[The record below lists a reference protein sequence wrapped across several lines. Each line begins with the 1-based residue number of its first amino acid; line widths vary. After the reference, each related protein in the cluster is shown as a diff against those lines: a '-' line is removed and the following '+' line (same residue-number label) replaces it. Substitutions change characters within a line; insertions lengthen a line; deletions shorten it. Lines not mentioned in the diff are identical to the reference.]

1 MNNKG
6 FYIFNEA
13 GSGTP
18 VVVNAAQ
25 VRFVRP
31 DGANASVI
39 HFDNGITLSVQG
51 TIQTVLTNLQSA
63 LS

>member
-6 FYIFNEA
+6 FYMFNEA
-13 GSGTP
+13 GSGNP

-31 DGANASVI
+31 HGDNTSVI
-39 HFDNGITLSVQG
+39 HFESGLTLSVHG

>member
-6 FYIFNEA
+6 FYLFNEA
-13 GSGTP
+13 GSGNP
-18 VVVNAAQ
+18 IVVNAAQ

-31 DGANASVI
+31 HGPNGSTI
-39 HFDNGITLSVQG
+39 YFDNNLTVDVHG
-51 TIQTVLTNLQSA
+51 TAQEVLARLQQA